1 MTLLFLL
8 LDVRPD
14 PVSAVPWG
22 ALIFLLLVV
31 FFLAGT
37 LTAGLVVLLIWHKR
51 KKAKE
56 AAEFPVVSPG
66 GLS

>member
-1 MTLLFLL
+1 VSPLYLL

-31 FFLAGT
+31 FLLAGT

-51 KKAKE
+51 KKAKAE
-56 AAEFPVVSPG
+56 VSVAAG
-66 GLS
+66 GSS

>member
-1 MTLLFLL
+1 MSPLLLLF
-8 LDVRPD
+8 DVRPD

-31 FFLAGT
+31 FLLAGT

-56 AAEFPVVSPG
+56 AAEAPVVSPG

>member
-22 ALIFLLLVV
+22 ALIFLLMVV
-31 FFLAGT
+31 FLLAGT

-51 KKAKE
+51 KQAKA
-56 AAEFPVVSPG
+56 AAESPAVSLG